1 MALPLAEMRKDV
13 RLRMKLP
20 LDDVSGGAVSTLGST
35 PVTTSVTTAAG
46 IDRQVA
52 LSRVGGDAELLKE
65 IAQLFIDDYPRALE
79 DIREAANRGDAKSLE
94 RSAHG
99 LKGSVANFGASSAV
113 EAARKLESMGRAAQL
128 AEAQQVI
135 HTLELALAALRPELE
150 SL

>member
-1 MALPLAEMRKDV
+1 
-13 RLRMKLP
+13 MKLP
-20 LDDVSGGAVSTLGST
+20 LNDVSGGAAATLIT
-35 PVTTSVTTAAG
+35 TLVTTLVATSDGV
-46 IDRQVA
+46 DRQVA

-79 DIREAANRGDAKSLE
+79 DIRRAADRGDAKSLE

-99 LKGSVANFGASSAV
+99 LKGSVANFGAPSAV

>member
-1 MALPLAEMRKDV
+1 
-13 RLRMKLP
+13 MKLP
-20 LDDVSGGAVSTLGST
+20 LNDVSSGG
-35 PVTTSVTTAAG
+35 VTTLVATPAG

-65 IAQLFIDDYPRALE
+65 IAQLFIDDYPRAMD
-79 DIREAANRGDAKSLE
+79 DIRQAADRGDAKSLE

-99 LKGSVANFGASSAV
+99 LKGSVANFGAPSAV
-113 EAARKLESMGRAAQL
+113 EAARMLESMGRAQQL
-128 AEAQQVI
+128 ANIQDVQQVI

>member
-1 MALPLAEMRKDV
+1 
-13 RLRMKLP
+13 MKLP
-20 LDDVSGGAVSTLGST
+20 LEDVSGGAVTTLEAES
-35 PVTTSVTTAAG
+35 VTTSVTTTAG

-65 IAQLFIDDYPRALE
+65 IAQLFIDDYPRAME
-79 DIREAANRGDAKSLE
+79 DIRQAADRGDAKSLE

-99 LKGSVANFGASSAV
+99 LKGSVANFGAPSAV
-113 EAARKLESMGRAAQL
+113 EAARKLESMGRVAQL
-128 AEAQQVI
+128 AEVQHVI

>member
-1 MALPLAEMRKDV
+1 
-13 RLRMKLP
+13 MKLP
-20 LDDVSGGAVSTLGST
+20 LNDVSSGAVTTLVAT
-35 PVTTSVTTAAG
+35 QETTSATTPITTAAG

-79 DIREAANRGDAKSLE
+79 DIRQAADRGDAKSLE

-99 LKGSVANFGASSAV
+99 LKGSVANFGAPSAV
-113 EAARKLESMGRAAQL
+113 EAARKLESMGHAEQL
-128 AEAQQVI
+128 AKVEEVQQVI

>member
-1 MALPLAEMRKDV
+1 
-13 RLRMKLP
+13 MKLP
-20 LDDVSGGAVSTLGST
+20 FTDVSSGAVTTLVET
-35 PVTTSVTTAAG
+35 VVTTPASTSANTSITTAAG

-65 IAQLFIDDYPRALE
+65 IAQLFIDDYPRAME
-79 DIREAANRGDAKSLE
+79 DIRQAADRGDAKSLE

-99 LKGSVANFGASSAV
+99 LKGSVANFGAPSAV

-128 AEAQQVI
+128 SEAQQVI

>member
-1 MALPLAEMRKDV
+1 
-13 RLRMKLP
+13 MKLP
-20 LDDVSGGAVSTLGST
+20 FTDVSSGAVTTLVETVVTKPASTSAN
-35 PVTTSVTTAAG
+35 TSITTAAG

-65 IAQLFIDDYPRALE
+65 IAQLFIDDYPRAME
-79 DIREAANRGDAKSLE
+79 DIRQAADRGDAKSLE

-99 LKGSVANFGASSAV
+99 LKGSVANFGAPSAV

-128 AEAQQVI
+128 SEAQQVI

>member
-1 MALPLAEMRKDV
+1 MRKDV

-20 LDDVSGGAVSTLGST
+20 LDDVSGGAVSTVAAT
-35 PVTTSVTTAAG
+35 PVTTAAG

-135 HTLELALAALRPELE
+135 HTLELALAALRKKGTDP
-150 SL
+150 SVH